1 MSRAINEL
9 CNMVVVGVN
18 LPQAVLDSREHC
30 RQLLSDALIEVA
42 VYIKMNEERE
52 VLQSICGDA
61 DNPVRKFFKF
71 ICGNVQNIR
80 GILACH
86 GVSADTPLTKELLDE
101 YKIMDL
107 LDLYAFEDVC
117 IQIEKAL
124 NIR

>member
-9 CNMVVVGVN
+9 CNMAVVGVN
-18 LPQAVLDSREHC
+18 LPQELLSSREHC

-71 ICGNVQNIR
+71 AYDNIQEIR
-80 GILACH
+80 HILACH
-86 GVSADTPLTKELLDE
+86 GVSDDTPLTKELLDK
-101 YKIMDL
+101 YRIMDL